1 LPGIARFLFLGYKK
15 ALSIQTASPKMER
28 LGYMCM
34 EEAKKTPLMET
45 WQVYLLTC
53 SDASLYCGI
62 TNDLDARIL
71 THNAGRGAKYTRSRL
86 PVELAVAGPKMTKS
100 AALKFEIQIKK
111 LPAEKKVSTVKRQFK
126 KSPIESP

>member
-1 LPGIARFLFLGYKK
+1 MCK
-15 ALSIQTASPKMER
+15 AEQK
-28 LGYMCM
+28 
-34 EEAKKTPLMET
+34 ET

-53 SDASLYCGI
+53 ADASLYCGI
-62 TNDLDARIL
+62 TNNLDARIL

-100 AALKFEIQIKK
+100 QALKFEIQIKK